1 MGLTANILIDCARIA
16 FNQEP
21 MMKHHPKGLHGDEE
35 LIQALH
41 ECGGLDG
48 KDVDFLQLFG
58 ENSNLLKSRM
68 Q

>member
-1 MGLTANILIDCARIA
+1 
-16 FNQEP
+16 

-58 ENSNLLKSRM
+58 KNSNLLKSRM